1 MTQATGAKPIVE
13 GKPPDREKKERKTR
27 SGGPKI
33 PENGVDPE
41 ARRLCVV
48 ILEVL
53 AGARTPTDAAGT
65 LGVSPPRYYALE
77 SRALGGLLEACRR
90 RSKGPRR
97 TPERDNVRLR
107 REVDRLTRECARTQA
122 LLRSAQ
128 RAMGISAPAAQPKK
142 PEVGSKKRKRR
153 PVVRALRAAKVL
165 RSEPR
170 IPVEPRAQKPDDA
183 PALVT

>member
-1 MTQATGAKPIVE
+1 MTPANAVKATVD
-13 GKPPDREKKERKTR
+13 GKSPEPQKKEKR
-27 SGGPKI
+27 SRSKGPKI

-53 AGARTPTDAAGT
+53 AGVRTPTDAAGT

-97 TPERDNVRLR
+97 TPERECVRLR

-128 RAMGISAPAAQPKK
+128 RAMGISAPAAAAKK
-142 PEVGSKKRKRR
+142 PEVSPKKRKRR

-165 RSEPR
+165 RAEPR
-170 IPVEPRAQKPDDA
+170 FSVDPGARKADDA
-183 PALVT
+183 ATQVT